1 MDENTADAIVK
12 SGITEVE
19 IRSLFGCETKDGV
32 CVHCYGRNLATGK
45 EVTVGEAVG
54 IMAAQSIGEPG
65 TQLTMRTFHTGGV
78 AGGDITMG
86 LPRVQELFEAR
97 NPKGEAIISE
107 ISGEVVD
114 ITEKDGRSTITVKN
128 DLEEKSYLTNF
139 NPRLRVKKGDHVRNG
154 GKLTE
159 GAISPKKLLEV
170 ADITA
175 VEIYILKEVQ
185 KVYRSQGITISDK
198 HIEVIIRQMLRKL
211 VIVEGG
217 DTSMLPGTRVD
228 VVDFTANN
236 QKALLAGKR
245 PAVASPLVLGIT
257 KAALETE
264 SFLSAA
270 SFQETTRVLTDAAIK
285 GKVDTL
291 HGLKENDI
299 TGKLIPAGTGLLSEE
314 EEAERLRDFDVE
326 GFMQNI
332 KDQYIEGVSNIKNM
346 EAEET
351 ISDLETID

>member
-1 MDENTADAIVK
+1 
-12 SGITEVE
+12 
-19 IRSLFGCETKDGV
+19 
-32 CVHCYGRNLATGK
+32 
-45 EVTVGEAVG
+45 
-54 IMAAQSIGEPG
+54 
-65 TQLTMRTFHTGGV
+65 
-78 AGGDITMG
+78 
-86 LPRVQELFEAR
+86 
-97 NPKGEAIISE
+97 
-107 ISGEVVD
+107 
-114 ITEKDGRSTITVKN
+114 
-128 DLEEKSYLTNF
+128 
-139 NPRLRVKKGDHVRNG
+139 
-154 GKLTE
+154 
-159 GAISPKKLLEV
+159 
-170 ADITA
+170 
-175 VEIYILKEVQ
+175 
-185 KVYRSQGITISDK
+185 
-198 HIEVIIRQMLRKL
+198 
-211 VIVEGG
+211 
-217 DTSMLPGTRVD
+217 MLPGTRVD

-314 EEAERLRDFDVE
+314 EEAKRLRDFDVE